1 MSLSGRPPL
10 LTMTSALAAVVGL
23 IALLM
28 VLLPT
33 ALFGGG
39 APTNSVTPPHV
50 PAIAR
55 LDLPTL
61 ETFKGIIDRPM
72 FNPGRAPD
80 PQPPAE
86 AAKSALPALSDY
98 KLVGLVLTK
107 GTKIALVERRQAK
120 QIVTLHPGDEIDGR
134 HVEDIGSDGVHL
146 SGGPVRELLS
156 MPRIAGISRS
166 GRKDAATPEP

>member
-1 MSLSGRPPL
+1 MNLSGRPPL
-10 LTMTSALAAVVGL
+10 LTMISAFAATVGL
-23 IALLM
+23 IALIM

-33 ALFGGG
+33 AIFGSG
-39 APTNSVTPPHV
+39 APVSSVTPPHV
-50 PAIAR
+50 PSIAQ
-55 LDLPTL
+55 LDLPAF
-61 ETFKGIIDRPM
+61 EAFNDIIDRPV

-166 GRKDAATPEP
+166 GQKDAAAPEP